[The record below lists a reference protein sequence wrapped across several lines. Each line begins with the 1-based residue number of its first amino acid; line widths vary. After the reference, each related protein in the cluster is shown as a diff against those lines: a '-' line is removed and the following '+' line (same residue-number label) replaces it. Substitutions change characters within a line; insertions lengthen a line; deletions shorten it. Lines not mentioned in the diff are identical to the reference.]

1 MALAPLPFSTRGS
14 ALCCAAMIGCMAP
27 VSIAAQQ
34 PLVELRPALE
44 ERVARHQ
51 GEVGLAIID
60 LATGDTLSL
69 RGDDPFPTAST
80 IKVPV
85 LVEVY
90 HQVARGR
97 LGLQDP
103 LVVLGIDQ
111 VPGSGVLR
119 FLTAPHHLTVRDAA
133 FLMVAF
139 SDNTATNL
147 LLDKV
152 GLRAVGVRMDSLGL
166 HRTRIHSRVFD
177 RASSIAPDSSVRY
190 GLGVTTPNEFARL
203 LAMLYRGE
211 VVSPDASREMLGLLR
226 HQFYSEAMPRH
237 LPPGTSVAHKTGSVS
252 AARSDCGIIYTPGR
266 DIVLCVL
273 TAQNQDTS
281 WRIDNEAQ
289 LLIADLARM
298 VHAHLAAPRT

>member
-1 MALAPLPFSTRGS
+1 MRPAPLPPRS
-14 ALCCAAMIGCMAP
+14 AASVLCCAVIASAASAP
-27 VSIAAQQ
+27 LPAQQ
-34 PLVELRPALE
+34 PLAALRPALE
-44 ERVARHQ
+44 ERIARHQ
-51 GEVGLAIID
+51 GEVGLAILD
-60 LATGDTLSL
+60 LANGDVLSI

-97 LGLQDP
+97 LALQDP

-119 FLTAPHHLTVRDAA
+119 FMTTPHHLTVRDAA
-133 FLMVAF
+133 FLMVAL

-166 HRTRIHSRVFD
+166 PRTRIHSRVYD

-203 LAMLYRGE
+203 LALLYRGE

-226 HQFYSEAMPRH
+226 QQFYAEAIPRH
-237 LPPGTSVAHKTGSVS
+237 LPAGTAVAHKTGSVS
-252 AARSDCGIIYTPGR
+252 AARSDCGIIYAPGR
-266 DIVLCVL
+266 DFVLCVL
-273 TAQNQDTS
+273 TAGNQDTS
-281 WRIDNEAQ
+281 WRLDNEAQ

-298 VHAHLAAPRT
+298 AHAHLAGARP